1 MSSYILFQSHFIS
14 RRDVITI
21 VKVCSDFYEAVAKFG
36 PNSIPT
42 VKCSLPRKLRMSA
55 RFFLLKKTYPAVDQ
69 ISIQLGHSLS
79 ILRWITDIA
88 GGGVNVWWHILEK
101 WRCLNF
107 NHWFCWQWVCW
118 TQEKAR
124 EKRLHAKAGQYVR
137 LCPGRTKRLP
147 KMGNM
152 SVCAGGDTTGQ
163 YVRLW
168 GGQVNKLV
176 VKVVNWPY
184 LRLWVIIINHNNSLT
199 LKTFAWPHCSP
210 LRSNWKR
217 LCAFIHSFKQKAML
231 A

>member
-55 RFFLLKKTYPAVDQ
+55 TFIEKTYPAVDQ

-101 WRCLNF
+101 WSCLNF
-107 NHWFCWQWVCW
+107 NHWFCWQWVCCW

-124 EKRLHAKAGQYVR
+124 EKKIACQSWAICQTVPWEDKKIAKDGQYVS
-137 LCPGRTKRLP
+137 LC
-147 KMGNM
+147 
-152 SVCAGGDTTGQ
+152 
-163 YVRLW
+163 W
-168 GGQVNKLV
+168 GGQ
-176 VKVVNWPY
+176 NWAICQSARWD
-184 LRLWVIIINHNNSLT
+184 RLTNWWWRWSIGHTSDSESSSSTTIIH
-199 LKTFAWPHCSP
+199 WH
-210 LRSNWKR
+210 
-217 LCAFIHSFKQKAML
+217 
-231 A
+231 

>member
-1 MSSYILFQSHFIS
+1 MDY
-14 RRDVITI
+14 R
-21 VKVCSDFYEAVAKFG
+21 
-36 PNSIPT
+36 
-42 VKCSLPRKLRMSA
+42 
-55 RFFLLKKTYPAVDQ
+55 
-69 ISIQLGHSLS
+69 HSW
-79 ILRWITDIA
+79 R
-88 GGGVNVWWHILEK
+88 GVNVWWHILEK
-101 WRCLNF
+101 WSCLNF
-107 NHWFCWQWVCW
+107 NHWFCWQWICCW

-152 SVCAGGDTTGQ
+152 SVCAGGAKLGNMSDCE
-163 YVRLW
+163 VDRLT
-168 GGQVNKLV
+168 
-176 VKVVNWPY
+176 NWWWRWSIGSIKRY